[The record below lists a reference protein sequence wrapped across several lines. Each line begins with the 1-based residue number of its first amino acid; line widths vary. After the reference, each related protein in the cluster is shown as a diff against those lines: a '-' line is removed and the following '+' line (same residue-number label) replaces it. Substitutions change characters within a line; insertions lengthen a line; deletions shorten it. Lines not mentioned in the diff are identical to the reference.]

1 MSFELVTIPCLS
13 DNYAFLAHDLE
24 TKATLLVDAPEP
36 DPILVKLR
44 EKNWDLTHILITHH
58 HWDHVD
64 GLSKLLEYYSPQIIG
79 SSSDI
84 SRLPPLHLS
93 VAENEKIKIGNKVGK
108 VFEVSGHTI
117 GHIAVYFEE
126 SNLLF
131 TGDSLMALGCGRL
144 FEGTAGQMWQSLQK
158 LSNLPDETVVCS
170 GHEYTETNANFA
182 LTIDPN
188 NQDLIRRCEY
198 IKALRS
204 DGIPTV
210 PSNLGEE
217 RKTNPFLRPWSKNI
231 RNKLDMI
238 DATDDEVFAKIR
250 ALKDAY

>member
-1 MSFELVTIPCLS
+1 M
-13 DNYAFLAHDLE
+13 
-24 TKATLLVDAPEP
+24 
-36 DPILVKLR
+36 
-44 EKNWDLTHILITHH
+44 LITHH

-84 SRLPPLHLS
+84 YRLPPLHLS
-93 VAENEKIKIGNKVGK
+93 ITENDKIKIGNKVGK

-158 LSNLPDETVVCS
+158 LSNLPDKTVVCS

-182 LTIDPN
+182 LTIDPD
-188 NQDLIRRCEY
+188 NQDLILSLIHISE
-198 IKALRS
+198 
-204 DGIPTV
+204 PT
-210 PSNLGEE
+210 
-217 RKTNPFLRPWSKNI
+217 RP
-231 RNKLDMI
+231 
-238 DATDDEVFAKIR
+238 
-250 ALKDAY
+250 Y